1 MSRITVQYS
10 DVIVNFG
17 YDRPLGGYWADVF
30 SAQPVDTDSE
40 DLGFGSN
47 TTEKQDRRPLH
58 EFPSTYPFRLAESIE
73 SIRKDL
79 SAVGIELPIE
89 ALLALRTAGHEFGD
103 EVYFETNADHI
114 TKEV

>member
-10 DVIVNFG
+10 DVTVNFG

-30 SAQPVDTDSE
+30 SRQPVDTDYP
-40 DLGFGSN
+40 
-47 TTEKQDRRPLH
+47 QPLH

-89 ALLALRTAGHEFGD
+89 ALVALRTAGHEFGD

-114 TKEV
+114 TKKV

>member
-30 SAQPVDTDSE
+30 SAEPVDADY
-40 DLGFGSN
+40 
-47 TTEKQDRRPLH
+47 EKQDREPLH
-58 EFPSTYPFRLAESIE
+58 EFPSTYPFRLADSIE
-73 SIRKDL
+73 SIRADL

-89 ALLALRTAGHEFGD
+89 AVAALSTAGHEFGD
-103 EVYFETNADHI
+103 EIYFETNTDYL
-114 TKEV
+114 TKEA